1 MTQTTQCAHF
11 RVRGQVQGVFY
22 RASTEAT
29 ARRLGLSGWVRNTED
44 GEVELVACGPAAQL
58 DELEKWLWRG
68 PANAQVSSVARTL
81 LPLQNFLG
89 FEIRR

>member
-1 MTQTTQCAHF
+1 MTQTTQCVHF

-29 ARRLGLSGWVRNTED
+29 ARRLGLSGWVSNTED
-44 GEVELVACGPAAQL
+44 GEVELVACGSASQL

-68 PANAQVSSVARTL
+68 PANAQVSSVKRMPS
-81 LPLQNFLG
+81 PLEHFQG